1 MCHWNNMATHFNALL
16 WGILLS
22 LFEWDFTYDIKGDNV
37 LISKGVTWVIGNL
50 K

>member
-1 MCHWNNMATHFNALL
+1 MVTHFNALL

-22 LFEWDFTYDIKGDNV
+22 LFEQDFTYDIKGDDI
-37 LISKGVTWVIGNL
+37 LISNGVTWVIGNL

>member
-1 MCHWNNMATHFNALL
+1 MATHFNAFL